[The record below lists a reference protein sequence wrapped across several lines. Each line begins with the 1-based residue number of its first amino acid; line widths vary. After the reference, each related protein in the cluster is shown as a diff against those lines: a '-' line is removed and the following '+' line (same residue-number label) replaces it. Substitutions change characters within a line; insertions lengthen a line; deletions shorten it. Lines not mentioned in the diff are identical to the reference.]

1 MAIRL
6 KILAFDTST
15 FACSV
20 ALLHSRDATNPVRML
35 HELAPRQQ
43 TKRLIPMMET
53 LLKESSLSVADLDA
67 IAFSCGPG
75 SFTGLR
81 IASSVAQAIGFGAN
95 LPVIPV
101 SSLAAMAMAAH
112 LEEGWSSFLVAED
125 ARMSE
130 VYWAAYQI
138 NAEGEVELM
147 GKEETIRP
155 KNVTIVGDSTWC
167 ALGDGWAAYEKALV
181 SRLGFKP
188 RLIKASQL
196 PTANA
201 VALLAKPVYAS
212 GGAVPASLALPTY
225 LR

>member
-101 SSLAAMAMAAH
+101 SSLAAMALAAQ
-112 LEEGWSSFLVAED
+112 LEEGWTRLLVAVD
-125 ARMSE
+125 ARMGE
-130 VYWAAYQI
+130 VYWAAYHVLEE
-138 NAEGEVELM
+138 NRVEILS
-147 GKEETIRP
+147 KEETARP
-155 KNVTIVGDSTWC
+155 DNVTIVDNLEWYGIGD
-167 ALGDGWAAYEKALV
+167 
-181 SRLGFKP
+181 
-188 RLIKASQL
+188 
-196 PTANA
+196 
-201 VALLAKPVYAS
+201 
-212 GGAVPASLALPTY
+212 
-225 LR
+225 